1 VTVCEAHQEC
11 FREVYD
17 TIKEVPTKA
26 HAIWT
31 VGVLSSVAIFYGVT
45 LWTSVS
51 GQCTEQAA
59 RIHKIEQESA
69 VRQVKLEYIEKT
81 CTELKSGQEEM
92 KREMNRR
99 FDELRRE
106 IQRLSNDKRLLSTGD
121 K

>member
-1 VTVCEAHQEC
+1 
-11 FREVYD
+11 
-17 TIKEVPTKA
+17 
-26 HAIWT
+26 
-31 VGVLSSVAIFYGVT
+31 VLSSVAIFYGVT